1 MRAIWLVP
9 DLGSKQIFSVDNW
22 TWCHIPAILT
32 TPFLTFSKLLYLK
45 KKKSWITN
53 KKMPFLADK
62 SANIPEAEIA
72 PPFSYQWNWK
82 HKKNLY
88 FVFWSLISVLCSK
101 CSQLLSPLYVTLFSA
116 GFCLN
121 KGAAQSLGPN
131 IYFAH
136 HKSASKHWWLSS
148 DLITTELTH
157 RVNLVLIVDWIL
169 YLTVQPFSF
178 VFYKFYFSFAQVT
191 KDSLHIRQTEIPASN
206 LSHWLSQCCY

>member
-1 MRAIWLVP
+1 MSHSRHFDHSLL
-9 DLGSKQIFSVDNW
+9 DLFHSALFE
-22 TWCHIPAILT
+22 
-32 TPFLTFSKLLYLK
+32 K
-45 KKKSWITN
+45 KKKGTN
-53 KKMPFLADK
+53 KNMLFLADK

-101 CSQLLSPLYVTLFSA
+101 CSQLLSPFYVTLFSA

-136 HKSASKHWWLSS
+136 HFKSASKHWWLSS
-148 DLITTELTH
+148 DLITTELRH
-157 RVNLVLIVDWIL
+157 RVNLALIIDWNL
-169 YLTVQPFSF
+169 YLTVRR
-178 VFYKFYFSFAQVT
+178 FYFSFAQVT
-191 KDSLHIRQTEIPASN
+191 KDSLLHIRQTEISASN
-206 LSHWLSQCCY
+206 LSHWLRQFCY